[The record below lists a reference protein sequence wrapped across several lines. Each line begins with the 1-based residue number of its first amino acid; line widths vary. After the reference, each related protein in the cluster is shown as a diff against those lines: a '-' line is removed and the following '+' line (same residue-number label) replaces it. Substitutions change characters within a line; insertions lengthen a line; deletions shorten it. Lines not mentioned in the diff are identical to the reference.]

1 MIEEL
6 KKALEA
12 DPTNPFLQGHVEAL
26 EHLERNVLG
35 PSDATACSG
44 FRVTLEAVGLTKAH
58 AMAQAVR
65 VLALMMEEAHT
76 KGHCCGTVNGNASAK
91 LDVIP

>member
-1 MIEEL
+1 MKPCRNCGSVGANIGCDTCGKPLRER
-6 KKALEA
+6 KAL
-12 DPTNPFLQGHVEAL
+12 D
-26 EHLERNVLG
+26 
-35 PSDATACSG
+35 PSDETACSG

-76 KGHCCGTVNGNASAK
+76 KGHSCGTINGNASAK

>member
-1 MIEEL
+1 MIEQL

-12 DPTNPFLQGHVEAL
+12 DPTNPFLQAHVEAL
-26 EHLERNVLG
+26 EPRERDALG

-65 VLALMMEEAHT
+65 VIALMMEEAHT
-76 KGHCCGTVNGNASAK
+76 KGHSCGTINGNASAK
-91 LDVIP
+91 LDAIP

>member
-1 MIEEL
+1 MSGLDGLGWPNPDDEPKNGSER
-6 KKALEA
+6 EA
-12 DPTNPFLQGHVEAL
+12 
-26 EHLERNVLG
+26 ERPL
-35 PSDATACSG
+35 DAEACSG

-58 AMAQAVR
+58 AMSHALR

-76 KGHCCGTVNGNASAK
+76 KGHCCGSTSGNASAK